1 MGSNQEAAPKQDVI
15 VMGGGPAGSTTAT
28 LLAQKGLRVLLL
40 EKSRFP
46 RFHIGESLMPETY
59 WPLKRL
65 GVLDKMKASAFPRK
79 HSVQFVST
87 SGKESHPFYFSETNP
102 HESSVT
108 WQVLRSQFDEMLLNN
123 AREHGVDVREEMNV
137 EEVLFEGSQ
146 AVGVVAR
153 PRGGKTENHY
163 AKVIVD
169 ATGLNA
175 FLSKKLK
182 IRNPDPRLK
191 KVAIFAHF
199 EGGRRDPG
207 IDEGATLVLHTPD
220 GEGWFWYIPLPEN
233 RVSAGIVGPPEKLFA
248 RPGQAEATLNESI
261 EQCAGVRHRL
271 ESAKRVSEIYTTS
284 DFSFQ
289 STRCAGDGWVLVGD
303 AYSFLDPI
311 YSSGVFLALKS
322 GELAADTIGEA
333 FEKGDFSAGQL
344 SRFGSTLST
353 GMKAIRRLIY
363 AFYTREFH
371 FGRFVRKF
379 PQHRKRMIDILVGNV
394 FTDNM
399 SDLFESLEQMC
410 PLPEMLPP
418 EDKKI
423 SAVEVRRNQAS

>member
-1 MGSNQEAAPKQDVI
+1 MGSNQEATPKQDVI

-79 HSVQFVST
+79 HSVQFVSA
-87 SGKESHPFYFSETNP
+87 SGKESRPFYFSETNP

-108 WQVLRSQFDEMLLNN
+108 WQVLRSQFDEMLLTN
-123 AREHGVDVREEMNV
+123 AREHGVVIREEVNGEDV
-137 EEVLFEGSQ
+137 IFEGSQ

-153 PRGGKTENHY
+153 PRGGKAENHY
-163 AKVIVD
+163 ARVIVD

-175 FLSKKLK
+175 ILSKKLK
-182 IRNPDPRLK
+182 IRHPDPKLK

-199 EGGRRDPG
+199 EGGLRDPG
-207 IDEGATLVLHTPD
+207 IDEGATLVLYTPD
-220 GEGWFWYIPLPEN
+220 GHGWFWYIPLPEN
-233 RVSAGIVGPPEKLFA
+233 RVSVGIVGPPEKLFA

-261 EQCAGVRHRL
+261 EKCAGVRRRL
-271 ESAKRVSEIYTTS
+271 ESAERVSEIHTTS
-284 DFSFQ
+284 DFSFR

-303 AYSFLDPI
+303 AFTFLDPI

-333 FEKGDFSAGQL
+333 FENGDFSAAQL
-344 SRFGSTLST
+344 SRFWSTLTT
-353 GMKAIRRLIY
+353 GTEAIRRLVY
-363 AFYTREFH
+363 AFYTEGFH

-379 PQHRKRMIDILVGNV
+379 PQHRKGLIDILIGNV
-394 FTDNM
+394 FADSM
-399 SDLFESLEQMC
+399 SDLFQSLEEMC
-410 PLPEMLPP
+410 PLPETLSP
-418 EDKKI
+418 EETKT
-423 SAVEVRRNQAS
+423 SAVEVRRNQAT